1 VDVSDPTRSI
11 TPSLDGPVLAVLAAA
26 GRPMTVGEIA
36 QVSARG
42 SEIGI
47 RRCVDRLVAQGI
59 VRATEMG
66 RNRVHELNRQHIAAP
81 IAIQMANLRLEL
93 FNRLR
98 GELAAWN
105 PGPLAAWVF
114 GSTARGDGDENSDI
128 DLLLIRGLR
137 VGERVKK
144 LFPKSPDGALGVIA
158 QLLESY
164 ANTKADEQ
172 NPWQKPNGETMWL
185 SQVDRLR
192 DYVMSWTGNRAQ
204 IVELTLDEL
213 IQQRRRSAALFE
225 DIERDAV
232 SLVQNPFVSLE
243 LKGSS

>member
-1 VDVSDPTRSI
+1 MDVSDPTRSI
-11 TPSLDGPVLAVLAAA
+11 TPSLDGPVLAVLATA

-47 RRCVDRLVAQGI
+47 RKCVNRLVAQGV

-66 RNRVHELNRQHIAAP
+66 RNRVHELNRQHVAAP
-81 IAIQMANLRLEL
+81 IATLLANLRLEL
-93 FNRLR
+93 INRLR
-98 GELAAWN
+98 GELAVWN
-105 PGPLAAWVF
+105 PRPIAAWMF

-137 VGERVKK
+137 AGERVK
-144 LFPKSPDGALGVIA
+144 LYPKQPEGALGVIA
-158 QLLESY
+158 QLVESY
-164 ANTKADEQ
+164 TNSKADEQ

-185 SQVDRLR
+185 SQIDSLR
-192 DYVMSWTGNRAQ
+192 NIVMSWTGNRAQ
-204 IVELTLDEL
+204 IVELTTNEV
-213 IQQRRRSAALFE
+213 IQQRRQGAPLFD

-232 SLVQNPFVSLE
+232 LLVQHPFAPLQ
-243 LKGSS
+243 LMGS

>member
-1 VDVSDPTRSI
+1 VDVSDPTRSV
-11 TPSLDGPVLAVLAAA
+11 TPSLDGPVLAVLATA
-26 GRPMTVGEIA
+26 GRPMTIGEIA

-66 RNRVHELNRQHIAAP
+66 RNRVHELNRQHVAAP

-93 FNRLR
+93 INRLR

-105 PGPLAAWVF
+105 PRPIAAWMF

-128 DLLLIRGLR
+128 DLLLVRGLR
-137 VGERVKK
+137 VGERVK
-144 LFPKSPDGALGVIA
+144 LFPKPPDGALGVIA

-204 IVELTLDEL
+204 IVELTPNEL
-213 IQQRRRSAALFE
+213 VQQRRRGAPLFD

-243 LKGSS
+243 LKGS